1 QLEIASNKKEGE
13 EITMKD
19 IKAIKYTWQVLQESL
34 QMLSPVFGILRK
46 TMNDINH
53 DGYTIPKGWQ

>member
-19 IKAIKYTWQVLQESL
+19 IKAMKYTWQVLQESL
-34 QMLSPVFGILRK
+34 RMLSLVFGTLRK